1 MAERP
6 RYRPLGVSIPSM
18 PNIDYVGTA
27 QAKAGVFDTVA
38 NALDKMSEFAFEKQA
53 AKAKREGEQW
63 AFDQQLSYE
72 QIQTA
77 MSKGRS
83 LDEIIGSAD
92 TVFGSVSRATIGAQL
107 RTELEGEA
115 RLKLSEYSALLNAD
129 APIDVPLMIKDL
141 KGLVAGH
148 SDLLGDI
155 DPSEANSYSATVNTL
170 TAPVYKLALEN
181 NLKLRQAGVKI
192 NANTLMGGFSK
203 ELETLLQSNVDGII
217 YDESGQPISDTEAQI
232 AVLQKAMFDALVPT
246 NDPEYITEQTKVIEE
261 KTKQARLD
269 VLTQYV
275 LSEDF
280 AQNDSVTMNKVRQ
293 GLFDR
298 HQNLYDGLAAQEQ
311 VKLRIS
317 IREELNSR
325 ANRQKIET
333 DAINAGIAKDV
344 AGTSNDYMNSVPGSE
359 AEADALFLLQK
370 AAEATGGQVINISTI
385 NGMVSAKNTQTD
397 NEGKYQKSDPMPEQ
411 ELQLEKEIQQDLITN
426 INDLVRRGK
435 ELGLPIDRILTF
447 TNKVNKTTTPIE
459 QRVNKTANQVAK
471 ILDTPGYRP
480 TQEQAIIR
488 SKFIS
493 DVDLAYNEELEIWQ
507 SSPEETRGAPPQK
520 DLIAKELIQTRLD
533 SQEQKRI
540 DKEIL
545 LLNTNF
551 GANGIKPTN
560 YNFDET
566 TLSTILE
573 ELNDSTVAS
582 GLGLSNTELTGI
594 RSAIQNI
601 INLIEARDR

>member
-170 TAPVYKLALEN
+170 TAPVYKLALEK

-203 ELETLLQSNVDGII
+203 ELETLLQSNVDGTI

-298 HQNLYDGLAAQEQ
+298 HQNLYDGLTAQEQ
-311 VKLRIS
+311 VGLRVS
-317 IREELNSR
+317 IREELNGR
-325 ANRQKIET
+325 ANRQKTET
-333 DAINAGIAKDV
+333 DAINAEISKDV
-344 AGTSNDYMNSVPGSE
+344 AATSNDYMNSVPGSE
-359 AEADALFLLQK
+359 AEADALFLLQQ
-370 AAEATGGQVINISTI
+370 AAKTTGGQVINISTI

-411 ELQLEKEIQQDLITN
+411 ELLLEREIQQDLITN
-426 INDLVRRGK
+426 INDLVKRGE
-435 ELGLPIDRILTF
+435 ELGLPTDRILTF
-447 TNKVNKTTTPIE
+447 TDKVNKTTTPIE
-459 QRVNKTANQVAK
+459 QRVNKFANQVAK

-493 DVDLAYNEELEIWQ
+493 DVDFAYNEQLEIWQ
-507 SSPEETRGAPPQK
+507 SSPEETRGTPPQK

-551 GANGIKPTN
+551 GTNGIKPTN

-573 ELNDSTVAS
+573 ELNEPALARN
-582 GLGLSNTELTGI
+582 LGLSSTELTSI
-594 RSAIQNI
+594 KSAIQNI